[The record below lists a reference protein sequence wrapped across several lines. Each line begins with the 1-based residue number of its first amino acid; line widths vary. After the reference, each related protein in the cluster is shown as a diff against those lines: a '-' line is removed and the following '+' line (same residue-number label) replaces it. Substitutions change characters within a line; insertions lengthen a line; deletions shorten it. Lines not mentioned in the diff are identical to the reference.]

1 MSVPACSRQI
11 ALACLLGVAA
21 LLVGRLAPAADVIK
35 ADNADALNVTTS
47 WTGGAVPTA
56 ADVGVWD
63 NTVTGANSV
72 ALGGNLSWQGIRIA
86 DPGGAVTITSGSTL
100 TLGTAGIDMSAATQ
114 DLSIASGVTLG
125 ADQSWTVDD
134 GLTLAVS
141 GAIGETGGARGLT
154 KAGVGTLTLT
164 GGNSYTGTTTVSA
177 GTLSLGS
184 GATSGSLSDASDIS
198 IASGA
203 EFHWNR
209 SSSDITFANSISGS
223 GTFAKTG
230 GELGLTGSNN
240 LSGTLELRGG
250 KLGAEGANSLGGN
263 PALIVSAGT
272 LSLGGGYSGATATV
286 SSLSGAGRIDGIFG
300 AGATRTLRVEQAGDT
315 AFSGTFAAISGT
327 RVVALEKAGA
337 GTLTLSGG
345 NNAY

>member
-21 LLVGRLAPAADVIK
+21 LLVGRLARAADVIK

-272 LSLGGGYSGATATV
+272 LSLGGGYSGATAT
-286 SSLSGAGRIDGIFG
+286 GHC
-300 AGATRTLRVEQAGDT
+300 Q
-315 AFSGTFAAISGT
+315 
-327 RVVALEKAGA
+327 
-337 GTLTLSGG
+337 
-345 NNAY
+345 